1 MNPPISIPSFHASML
16 QAWSAFS
23 DEFIA
28 VWNEGCSSIEFCNE
42 AYTQFFGYGTK
53 QDFINQYSFFGC
65 RKHPLGEE
73 IQTLV
78 LDTLKKAGSWT
89 EEVMMVKKNGSSFL
103 CRLDI
108 TAFEFEEKLFYLQ
121 RIINIDAQRV
131 FSENLF
137 KEVKKFEAL
146 FQHAT
151 MPIILVNKK
160 GNIILAN
167 EQALSLFEY
176 KLHEI
181 TRVKVEDLIPM
192 RFREHHVQHRK
203 HYETR
208 PENRPMGRGMKLVA
222 LKKDGAEFPVE
233 ISLGH
238 YLIDNEPYV
247 IAFIVDITSRLAFEN
262 LLRTQKEEV
271 ESVNKQIEKLNA
283 DLEHKVEVRTQ
294 ELSEALSKERELSDL
309 KSRFVSMASHEFRTP
324 LSTILSS
331 VSLIGKYVEADE
343 QDKRDKHILRI
354 RSAVNN
360 LTDILN
366 EFLSLGKIEEGKI
379 QVHFSSFNI
388 KEQVQLILS
397 EIRPILKK
405 KQFIK
410 YTHEGFTQVNLD
422 TSLLRNI
429 IINLVSNAIKFS
441 PEEATIWVDSIC
453 TDSEIVL
460 TIRDEGLGIPEE
472 DMKHLFERFF
482 RGKNVLNIPG
492 TGLGLHIVSKYVE
505 LMGGT
510 IHVGSALEKG
520 TRFTIKFKI

>member
-28 VWNEGCSSIEFCNE
+28 VWNEDCTQIQFCND
-42 AYTQFFGYGTK
+42 AYAQFFGYSAKHEFLST
-53 QDFINQYSFFGC
+53 FSFFGC

-73 IQTLV
+73 IQSLV

-89 EEVMMVKKNGSSFL
+89 EEVMMVKKNGTAFL

-108 TAFEFEEKLFYLQ
+108 TSFEFENNCFYLQ

-146 FQHAT
+146 FQYAT
-151 MPIILVNKK
+151 MPIILVNKN
-160 GNIILAN
+160 GDIILAN
-167 EQALSLFEY
+167 EQALNLFEY
-176 KLHEI
+176 KQHEI
-181 TRVKVEDLIPM
+181 NQVKVEDLIPVK
-192 RFREHHVQHRK
+192 FREHHVQHRSR
-203 HYETR
+203 YEAK
-208 PENRPMGRGMKLVA
+208 PENRPMGRGLKLVA
-222 LKKDGAEFPVE
+222 LKKGGTEFPVE

-238 YLIDNEPYV
+238 YVIDSEPYV
-247 IAFIVDITSRLAFEN
+247 IAFIVDITTRIAFEN

-271 ESVNKQIEKLNA
+271 ESVNRQMEKLNEE
-283 DLEHKVEVRTQ
+283 LEHKVEVRTH

-379 QVHFSSFNI
+379 QVHLSNFNI
-388 KEQVQLILS
+388 KEQVQLIIS
-397 EIRPILKK
+397 EIAPILKK
-405 KQFIK
+405 GQEIK
-410 YTHEGFTQVNLD
+410 YTHQGLMQVNLD

-429 IINLVSNAIKFS
+429 MINLVSNAIKFS
-441 PEEATIWVDSIC
+441 SEDAIISVDSKCI
-453 TDSEIVL
+453 DNQLVL
-460 TIRDEGLGIPEE
+460 VVKDYGLGIPEE
-472 DMKHLFERFF
+472 DRKHLFERFF
-482 RGKNVLNIPG
+482 RGKNVINIQG

-510 IHVGSALEKG
+510 IEVESELDKG
-520 TRFTIKFKI
+520 TSFTIKFNI